1 MDHDH
6 HEFAR
11 RQDPGLAAERTAL
24 AWNRTALAVAAVAAL
39 LLRIAERHPSP
50 MAGLATA
57 IIALLVALAM
67 GAYGRRG
74 YRPGAG
80 ARLAAREPTAL
91 WAAAVAVGSIGL
103 AAAVSVLLA
112 FA

>member
-1 MDHDH
+1 VDHDH
-6 HEFAR
+6 HQLAR

-24 AWNRTALAVAAVAAL
+24 AWSRTALAVAAVAAL

-50 MAGLATA
+50 VAGLVTA
-57 IIALLVALAM
+57 SIALLVALAM
-67 GAYGRRG
+67 WAYGRRG
-74 YRPGAG
+74 YRPRAG
-80 ARLAAREPTAL
+80 ARLAARDPTAL
-91 WAAAVAVGSIGL
+91 RAAAFAVGSIGL